1 MALIDVNHIL
11 PKEGYGQF
19 TSTTCWYASYRLL
32 HAWKQADESQIR
44 SNLEAGGL
52 NWKELTTRGI
62 YPEEW
67 PVAGSRLGLCGW
79 EGRLVK
85 AWDDEMIVYALKGY
99 GPLYFTWDY
108 GSSGHAVVIGGFD
121 KKLNQF
127 KVWNPYNR
135 FEPGTVE
142 IDWFTPDAFRE
153 RLHAGRW
160 ALQAWWR

>member
-1 MALIDVNHIL
+1 MQN
-11 PKEGYGQF
+11 
-19 TSTTCWYASYRLL
+19 S
-32 HAWKQADESQIR
+32 
-44 SNLEAGGL
+44 GL
-52 NWKELTTRGI
+52 DWANINK
-62 YPEEW
+62 
-67 PVAGSRLGLCGW
+67 SRVGVYIGVT
-79 EGRLVK
+79 EHGNV
-85 AWDDEMIVYALKGY
+85 ETENEIYALKGY

>member
-1 MALIDVNHIL
+1 MLIDVLHQV

-19 TSTTCWYASYRLL
+19 NTATCWLASYRMLY
-32 HAWKQADESQIR
+32 AWWQHDER
-44 SNLEAGGL
+44 SIPTRLGGAGL
-52 NWKELTTRGI
+52 DYKALCLRGI

-67 PVAGSRLGLCGW
+67 PRAGASLGLCGW

-85 AWDDEMIVYALKGY
+85 AWDDEQIVYALKGY

-108 GSSGHAVVIGGFD
+108 GSSGHAVVIVGFD
-121 KKLNQF
+121 AKMKQF
-127 KVWNPYNR
+127 RVHNPYNR
-135 FEPGTVE
+135 SEPGTVD

-160 ALQAWWR
+160 ALQACYER